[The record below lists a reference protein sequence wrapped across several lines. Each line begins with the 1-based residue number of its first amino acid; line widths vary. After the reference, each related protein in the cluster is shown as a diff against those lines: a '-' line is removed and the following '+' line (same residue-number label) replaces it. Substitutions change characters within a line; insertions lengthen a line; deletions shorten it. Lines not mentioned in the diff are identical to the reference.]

1 MTGRGG
7 QLSLGRRAE
16 VRLWATADTRG
27 GRMNKVAKVSWVSV
41 GILLAIII
49 VAMVATWGGQ

>member
-1 MTGRGG
+1 
-7 QLSLGRRAE
+7 
-16 VRLWATADTRG
+16 
-27 GRMNKVAKVSWVSV
+27 MNKVAKVSWVSV